1 MGPASHTRIKICC
14 MRSVKEAWLAVEHGA
29 DAVGLVSA
37 MPSGPGPIPD
47 DRIAA
52 IARAVP
58 PGVATFLLTCRADPV
73 GLVEQVRAAG
83 VDTVQLVDR
92 VPRLAY
98 DCLASLLP
106 AVRRVQ
112 VVHVNGEEAVDEA
125 LLAAASGVHA
135 VLLDSG
141 DPTLPV
147 KRLGGTGRTHDWGL
161 SRRIREGIPVP
172 LWLAGGLHAGNVGD
186 AIARVRPF
194 GVDVCSG
201 VRTRGRLDRE
211 KLARFVDAVR
221 AASS

>member
-14 MRSVKEAWLAVEHGA
+14 MRSVREAWLAVEHGA
-29 DAVGLVSA
+29 DAIGLVSA

-58 PGVATFLLTCRADPV
+58 PGVATFLLTCRTDP
-73 GLVEQVRAAG
+73 GDLVEQVRTAG

-98 DCLASLLP
+98 VLLASLLP

-112 VVHVNGEEAVDEA
+112 VVHVNGEEAVADA
-125 LLAAASGVHA
+125 VVAAAAGVHA

-147 KRLGGTGRTHDWGL
+147 KRLGGTGRTHDWDL
-161 SRRIREGIPVP
+161 SRRIREEIPVP

-194 GVDVCSG
+194 GVDVCTG

-211 KLARFVDAVR
+211 KLARFVAGVR

>member
-1 MGPASHTRIKICC
+1 
-14 MRSVKEAWLAVEHGA
+14 MRSVREAWLAVEHGA
-29 DAVGLVSA
+29 DAIGLVSA

-58 PGVATFLLTCRADPV
+58 PGVATFLLTCRTDP
-73 GLVEQVRAAG
+73 GDLVEQVRTAG

-98 DCLASLLP
+98 VLLASLLP

-112 VVHVNGEEAVDEA
+112 VVHVNGEEAVADA
-125 LLAAASGVHA
+125 VVAAAAGVHA

-147 KRLGGTGRTHDWGL
+147 KRLGGTGRTHDWDL
-161 SRRIREGIPVP
+161 SRRIREEIPVP

-194 GVDVCSG
+194 GVDVCTG

-211 KLARFVDAVR
+211 KLARFVAGVR